1 MTERSEKSV
10 GRTGKDSLGNINDAW
25 KEKCNY
31 KGSIHDMMSLKLQQ
45 RWSLFSNVHL
55 LENPTDISLR
65 LATMLSPNFNG
76 RFIRWNRATLW
87 KTTSMFL
94 ARVENS
100 RKVLK
105 SGIVFVV
112 QY

>member
-1 MTERSEKSV
+1 MSV

-31 KGSIHDMMSLKLQQ
+31 KGSIHDMMSLKLQ
-45 RWSLFSNVHL
+45 RWSLFSNVPL

-65 LATMLSPNFNG
+65 LATMSSPNFNG

-94 ARVENS
+94 ARVKNS
-100 RKVLK
+100 WEILKLSKV
-105 SGIVFVV
+105 SVV